1 MNKPTLIFRNLL
13 GRKNRFAFTLSG
25 ITMGI
30 IALVVLISLGAG
42 LQAQI
47 HQQARDLG
55 ANMIVT
61 AKGWCAYEQVKVLS
75 GAQLPD
81 AILPEDLEKIEAI
94 EGITVQPYLT
104 LGSAINNEP
113 VSVSGVRITQL
124 KDIRKWSV
132 QEGSFPDPIEQKY
145 GIVAGHA
152 IADSFD
158 LSINQTIRLRGH
170 EFTITGIME
179 QHGTADDGIL
189 FIDLQAAMEVYET
202 QGRVSYIAVQ
212 VDDINRI
219 EYYSRLI
226 TDTANVAVISDQQLL
241 NSVLSVVN
249 TVGTTL
255 KIIAI
260 IAILAAS
267 FGIINTMITA
277 IYERKRDIGIL
288 KSVGSSNQ
296 TIFQIFLGES
306 ALYGLI
312 GGVIGLIVG
321 NGISYVITPLIAQ
334 NEFTAFVR
342 ASSVSGTIAWQDMGL
357 ILLGSILISAISG
370 IYPAYKAAKL
380 TPVEAISY
388 E

>member
-1 MNKPTLIFRNLL
+1 MNIFKLVYRNLI
-13 GRKNRFAFTLSG
+13 GRKNRFVFTLSG

-42 LQAQI
+42 LQSQI
-47 HQQARDLG
+47 HNQARDLG

-81 AILPEDLEKIEAI
+81 AILPEDLDKIESI
-94 EGITVQPYLT
+94 EGISTQPYLT
-104 LGSAINNEP
+104 LGSAINNEL
-113 VSVSGVRITQL
+113 VSVTGVYIQQL
-124 KDIRKWSV
+124 KDVRNWRI
-132 QEGSFPDPIEQKY
+132 QIGSFPDPQKDTR
-145 GIVAGHA
+145 GILAGYA
-152 IADSFD
+152 IADRFD
-158 LSINQTIRLRGH
+158 LSIGQVVRLRGQ
-170 EFTITGIME
+170 EFTVTGIME
-179 QHGTADDGIL
+179 KHGTSDDAVL
-189 FIDLQAAMEVYET
+189 FIDLKTAMDVYET
-202 QGRVSYIAVQ
+202 KGRVSYIAVQ
-212 VDDINRI
+212 VEDIKRL
-219 EYYSRLI
+219 EYYTRLI

-277 IYERKRDIGIL
+277 IYERKKDIGIL
-288 KSVGSSNQ
+288 KSIGSSNR
-296 TIFQIFLGES
+296 TIFQIFLAES
-306 ALYGLI
+306 ALYGFI
-312 GGVIGLIVG
+312 GGMIGLVVG
-321 NGISYVITPLIAQ
+321 NAISYFITPLIAQ

-342 ASSVSGTIAWQDMGL
+342 ASSVSGTIAWQDMGI
-357 ILLGSILISAISG
+357 ILAGSILVSALSG
-370 IYPAYKAAKL
+370 VYPAYKAARL

>member
-1 MNKPTLIFRNLL
+1 MNLFKLVLRNLL
-13 GRKNRFAFTLSG
+13 GRKNRFVFTLSG

-94 EGITVQPYLT
+94 EGISVQPYLT
-104 LGSAINNEP
+104 VGSAINNEA

-124 KDIRKWSV
+124 KDIRKWSI
-132 QEGSFPDPIEQKY
+132 QEGAFPDPEKEKY
-145 GIVAGHA
+145 GILAGYA
-152 IADSFD
+152 IADRFE
-158 LSINQTIRLRGH
+158 LSIGEVVRLRGQD
-170 EFTITGIME
+170 FTVTGIME
-179 QHGTADDGIL
+179 KHGTGDDAVL
-189 FIDLQAAMEVYET
+189 FIDLQTAIEVYET
-202 QGRVSYIAVQ
+202 KGRVSYIAVQ
-212 VDDINRI
+212 VEDIKRL

-249 TVGTTL
+249 TVGATL

-288 KSVGSSNQ
+288 KSIGSSNR
-296 TIFQIFLGES
+296 TIFQIFLAES

-312 GGVIGLIVG
+312 GGIIGLVVG
-321 NGISYVITPLIAQ
+321 NVLSYFITPLIAQ

-342 ASSVSGTIAWQDMGL
+342 SSSVSGTIAWQDMGMIL
-357 ILLGSILISAISG
+357 IGSILISALSG
-370 IYPAYKAAKL
+370 IYPAWKAGRL